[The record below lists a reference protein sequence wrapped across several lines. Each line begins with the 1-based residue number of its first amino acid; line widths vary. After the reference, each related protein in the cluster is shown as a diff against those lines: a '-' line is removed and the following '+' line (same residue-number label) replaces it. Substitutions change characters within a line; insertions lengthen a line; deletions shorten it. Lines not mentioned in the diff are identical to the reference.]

1 MDERASFTTQPK
13 EKNMK
18 HVKQLVG
25 LASTAV
31 VFLSLTAVS
40 PAVTI
45 TLGPSRSG
53 TSQALGKLDATSCR
67 TPHTDAAFDG
77 EPAREMPKIAEEQ
90 GVSGVSVVEVDL
102 GENGSFAHTEMVKSS
117 GDRWLDEAALQ
128 TARTSKYQAETRNCT
143 AVGGSYLLKVDF

>member
-1 MDERASFTTQPK
+1 
-13 EKNMK
+13 MK
-18 HVKQLVG
+18 HVQQLVG
-25 LASTAV
+25 LASALV

-45 TLGPSRSG
+45 TLGPSLSG
-53 TSQALGKLDATSCR
+53 TSQALGKLDASPSCQ

-77 EPAREMPKIAEEQ
+77 APADAMPKIAEEQ

-102 GENGSFAHTEMVKSS
+102 RANGSFAHTELVKPS

-128 TARTSKYQAETRNCT
+128 TARTSKYQAETRNCAT
-143 AVGGSYLLKVDF
+143 VGGSYLLKMDF